1 MSELLSNQA
10 DTCQTK
16 LTKNA
21 YPNFT
26 KSQVSQIDYHDG
38 IETLLL
44 QHLSNLGVRPFRA
57 QRNHKDLNFMPGMI
71 FHNQFGLLLKDLG
84 CEQIN
89 G

>member
-21 YPNFT
+21 YPKFT

-44 QHLSNLGVRPFRA
+44 QHFSTDNS
-57 QRNHKDLNFMPGMI
+57 
-71 FHNQFGLLLKDLG
+71 LKFEIEIL
-84 CEQIN
+84 ELRS
-89 G
+89 

>member
-44 QHLSNLGVRPFRA
+44 QHFSTDNS
-57 QRNHKDLNFMPGMI
+57 
-71 FHNQFGLLLKDLG
+71 LKFEIEIL
-84 CEQIN
+84 ELRS
-89 G
+89 